1 MAPYPRL
8 TVAELSSTQ
17 IQRFG
22 GNPMWQRVYLQH
34 LKRDL
39 ELWIER
45 GWVTPQNAEAIL
57 ASASGEAS
65 VRRIPQLLALF
76 GAVLIGFAAMSFV
89 AANWAELSKLTKLVL
104 LMSAMWAAYGTAFV
118 LDRRGHSAF
127 AQVAIVGGLALFGAN
142 IMLIAQIYHVN
153 TDNPD
158 WVLLWCLVSLASA
171 WALPSRP
178 ALGLTFLLASL
189 WSYSVTPGEGHV
201 HWGFFLPWAASLAL
215 ALRLNWLSGLHLTI
229 LTACAW
235 AAFSIYPLSAAL
247 GCGWNEIMAV
257 YLLVSALLWV
267 GSFNVSA
274 TSMRFGSTM
283 EAYGI
288 VLSFGLFWVLQAMPP
303 EHHVSGSWI
312 AVIAVGTAAVAAFL
326 FREWEAKRLS
336 PRDAA
341 GFAALAGFG
350 AIYAGFAAAAPA
362 LVPWLYASLFI
373 ALSVWLVAYGSSQRS
388 RFALNAGFA
397 AFAGEVLYLY
407 FETLGTLLDTAA
419 FFALGG
425 MMLIAGAYALARV
438 RKRVVN
444 AVDKGSAE

>member
-1 MAPYPRL
+1 
-8 TVAELSSTQ
+8 
-17 IQRFG
+17 
-22 GNPMWQRVYLQH
+22 MWQRIYLQR
-34 LKRDL
+34 LKHDL

-57 ASASGEAS
+57 ASASGEAT

-89 AANWAELSKLTKLVL
+89 AANWAEISKLTKLVL
-104 LMSAMWAAYGTAFV
+104 LMGAMWAAYGATFV
-118 LDRRGHSAF
+118 LERREHPAF
-127 AQVAIVGGLALFGAN
+127 AQAATIGGLALFGAN

-158 WVLLWCLVSLASA
+158 WLLLWCLVALASA

-178 ALGLTFLLASL
+178 ALGLSFLLATL
-189 WSYSVTPGEGHV
+189 WSFSATSGEGPV

-215 ALRLNWLSGLHLTI
+215 ALRLNWLSGLHLAI

-235 AAFSIYPLSAAL
+235 AAFSIYPLTAAL
-247 GCGWNEIMAV
+247 GCGWNEIVAI
-257 YLLVSALLWV
+257 YLLLSVLLWL
-267 GSFNVSA
+267 GSLRVSA

-288 VLSFGLFWVLQAMPP
+288 ALSFGLFWVLQAMPP
-303 EHHVSGSWI
+303 EHRVSGSWI
-312 AVIAVGTAAVAAFL
+312 AVITIGVAAVAAFI
-326 FREWEAKRLS
+326 FREWQAKRLS

-341 GFAALAGFG
+341 GLATLAGFG
-350 AIYAGFAAAAPA
+350 ALYAGFAAAAPV
-362 LVPWLYASLFI
+362 LVPWLYAGLFL

-425 MMLIAGAYALARV
+425 VILIAGAYALARV
-438 RKRVVN
+438 HKRVVN
-444 AVDKGSAE
+444 AVDEGSAK

>member
-1 MAPYPRL
+1 
-8 TVAELSSTQ
+8 
-17 IQRFG
+17 
-22 GNPMWQRVYLQH
+22 MWQRVYLQR
-34 LKRDL
+34 LKHDL

-57 ASASGEAS
+57 ASASGEAT

-104 LMSAMWAAYGTAFV
+104 LMGAMWAAYGAAFV
-118 LDRRGHSAF
+118 LDRREHPAF
-127 AQVAIVGGLALFGAN
+127 AQAAIVGGLALFGAN
-142 IMLIAQIYHVN
+142 IMLIAQIYHVSA
-153 TDNPD
+153 DNPG
-158 WVLLWCLVSLASA
+158 WLLLWCLVSLASA

-178 ALGLTFLLASL
+178 ALGLAFLLTSL
-189 WSYSVTPGEGHV
+189 WSFSVTPGEGQV
-201 HWGFFLPWAASLAL
+201 HWSFFLPWAASLAL
-215 ALRLNWLSGLHLTI
+215 ALRLNWLSGLHLAI
-229 LTACAW
+229 LTTCAW
-235 AAFSIYPLSAAL
+235 AAFSIDPLSAAL
-247 GCGWNEIMAV
+247 GCGWNEIAAI
-257 YLLVSALLWV
+257 YLVVSVLIWL
-267 GSFNVSA
+267 GSLRVSA

-288 VLSFGLFWVLQAMPP
+288 VLSFGFFWVLQAMPP

-312 AVIAVGTAAVAAFL
+312 AIITIGIVAVAAFL
-326 FREWEAKRLS
+326 LREWKAKRLS
-336 PRDAA
+336 TRDAA

-350 AIYAGFAAAAPA
+350 ALYPAFAAAVPA
-362 LVPWLYASLFI
+362 LVPWLYAGLFI
-373 ALSVWLVAYGSSQRS
+373 ALGVWLVAYGSGQRS

-425 MMLIAGAYALARV
+425 VILIAGAYALARV

-444 AVDKGSAE
+444 AVDEGSAE